1 MYDKT
6 CLIKR
11 FRQEGN
17 TMDKKWQRRRKR
29 LFEILEIG
37 SDLDAASRI
46 YDFVSAFAIVINIIA
61 SVMYTYD
68 HLRIE
73 YGKVLITIEHLT
85 VAFFAIDYI
94 LRVLLLNSY
103 TLRKRNQKL
112 FLNMYFHLME

>member
-37 SDLDAASRI
+37 SDLDAISRI

-68 HLRIE
+68 HLRLE
-73 YGKVLITIEHLT
+73 YGNKS
-85 VAFFAIDYI
+85 
-94 LRVLLLNSY
+94 LLFVVDTGATKLKEENNKNQGCINVDIYKNSHH
-103 TLRKRNQKL
+103 N
-112 FLNMYFHLME
+112 